1 MYNGAHPGRLLS
13 AFPRH
18 HGFDKGPAPCTGM
31 TCSTNARAIRSG
43 QTSPFGGEPRCW
55 DCHGA
60 DSFNDWRLVSGQPPQ
75 STWCRLAIECSA
87 LPTIK
92 PSSSSRRRS
101 CSCRTAA
108 TWKCG
113 GKQMYTRGYL
123 VPNELFFVRNNSPV
137 VPRLEPGTWR
147 LQVSGSGVSQP
158 RSFNYDDIVGLPSI
172 AVIRAIECAGN
183 GRNFFQV
190 SHGKTIAGTPWN
202 LGGIGV
208 AEWTGVPLREVLDR
222 AGVKR
227 TARYVMPEGS
237 DERHVKRP
245 LPIGKA
251 LADDTLLVYAMNG
264 HPLPPDHGFP
274 VRLLVPGWVG
284 IAHIKWIGRIEVS
297 EQPLYSEYNTTR
309 YVLIGP
315 GYTPRP
321 PALGPMVTTQ
331 KVKSA
336 FELPWNGEVPSG
348 KRLLRGRSWSGEGAI
363 AKVDVSLDGGQTW
376 QAARLRHPNID
387 TGVGSVGSRLGCSC
401 RTLQAA
407 SPGDRRQRQ
416 RAAGPGSLERGGLF
430 SLGRGHAP
438 DHGKV
443 AFAGEQDGFMTPAR
457 RVR

>member
-1 MYNGAHPGRLLS
+1 MHGHDLLNE
-13 AFPRH
+13 R
-18 HGFDKGPAPCTGM
+18 
-31 TCSTNARAIRSG
+31 TCRQEWADESVWRRAKVLG
-43 QTSPFGGEPRCW
+43 
-55 DCHGA
+55 
-60 DSFNDWRLVSGQPPQ
+60 L
-75 STWCRLAIECSA
+75 
-87 LPTIK
+87 
-92 PSSSSRRRS
+92 SRRRFLQ
-101 CSCRTAA
+101 RLAA
-108 TWKCG
+108 GVGAAAAVNLVPSRYRVLAAADDQAILKPAPPELFVQSGSNLEMRWEA
-113 GKQMYTRGYL
+113 MYTRGYV

-147 LQVSGSGVSQP
+147 LEVSGSGVSRP
-158 RSFNYDDIVGLPSI
+158 RSFSYDDILGLPSI

-227 TARYVMPEGS
+227 TARYVMPEGL
-237 DERHVKRP
+237 DERNVKRP
-245 LPIGKA
+245 LPIEKA

-264 HPLPPDHGFP
+264 APLLPDHGFP

-315 GYTPRP
+315 DYGPRP
-321 PALGPMVTTQ
+321 PALGSMLTTQ

-348 KRLLRGRSWSGEGAI
+348 KRLLRGRSWSGEGKI
-363 AKVDVSLDGGQTW
+363 GKVDVSLDGGQTW
-376 QAARLRHPNID
+376 QAARLRDPNIEQAWVRWD
-387 TGVGSVGSRLGCSC
+387 LDWDARPGPFK
-401 RTLQAA
+401 LQARA
-407 SPGDRRQRQ
+407 TDDKGNAQPDRVPLNEEGYSHW
-416 RAAGPGSLERGGLF
+416 AVVTHPITA
-430 SLGRGHAP
+430 
-438 DHGKV
+438 K
-443 AFAGEQDGFMTPAR
+443 
-457 RVR
+457 